1 MNSILDA
8 MGSHTIVLP
17 GVLVTV
23 LAGAALLLVEYL
35 RLSGPSGRFR
45 SLAAVLPRVQLV
57 AVSLTTLSVVLILAR
72 FIGVER

>member
-1 MNSILDA
+1 

>member
-1 MNSILDA
+1 

-45 SLAAVLPRVQLV
+45 YLAAVLPRVQLV
-57 AVSLTTLSVVLILAR
+57 AVSLTALSVVLILVR

>member
-1 MNSILDA
+1 MNSILNA
-8 MGSHTIVLP
+8 MGSPAIVLP
-17 GVLVTV
+17 GVLVAV

-45 SLAAVLPRVQLV
+45 SLAAVLPRVQFL
-57 AVSLTTLSVVLILAR
+57 AVSLTVLSVVLILVR

>member
-1 MNSILDA
+1 MNSILNA
-8 MGSHTIVLP
+8 MGNHAFVP
-17 GVLVTV
+17 AGVLVAV

-45 SLAAVLPRVQLV
+45 SLAGALPRVQIL
-57 AVSLTTLSVVLILAR
+57 AVSLTALSVVLILVR